1 MGPVFA
7 VALVLAVAGG
17 PAIAFGA
24 SEGIRDARDRRE
36 AAADREAAAAE
47 ALELIEAEDIQ
58 VAEALGALDDY
69 VGIQEAK
76 IAAARQAIEAAEAEA
91 TLRWVEAEAVADEV
105 AELRVQIQRLAVDV
119 YVRGIRPGT
128 LLESDDLTTG
138 VRKAAILDAVT
149 GDRGDLVDRL
159 WALESDRE
167 DIARSADDAIID
179 AETQQ
184 RELEAALVILDQRI
198 LAKEAVQDELQNR
211 ITAYEEEIREFERE
225 QYRMAVLI
233 DNLIAEELRASAPQL
248 TVQSAS
254 GFIMPIEGHVGS
266 GFGPRIHPIFGTLR
280 QHNGV
285 DIGCVTDQ
293 PIWAA
298 KAGTVIFAGWRN
310 GYGNVVLIEHDGG
323 VVTVYA
329 HQNQILVSSGHSVDR
344 GELIGKCGS
353 TGWSTGP
360 HLHFEVRVGGEAKD
374 PLLVLPG

>member
-159 WALESDRE
+159 RALESDRE

-266 GFGPRIHPIFGTLR
+266 GFGPRIQPIFGT
-280 QHNGV
+280 
-285 DIGCVTDQ
+285 TS
-293 PIWAA
+293 P
-298 KAGTVIFAGWRN
+298 
-310 GYGNVVLIEHDGG
+310 
-323 VVTVYA
+323 
-329 HQNQILVSSGHSVDR
+329 SGR
-344 GELIGKCGS
+344 RR
-353 TGWSTGP
+353 P
-360 HLHFEVRVGGEAKD
+360 AR
-374 PLLVLPG
+374 